1 MTDLKTLETIYKLD
15 KKIFNVYQK
24 IKRKIIQNI
33 SFEKEKKELN
43 DLNENK
49 DDMEIQR
56 EIDLIK
62 LFG

>member
-33 SFEKEKKELN
+33 SFEKE
-43 DLNENK
+43 
-49 DDMEIQR
+49 
-56 EIDLIK
+56 
-62 LFG
+62 